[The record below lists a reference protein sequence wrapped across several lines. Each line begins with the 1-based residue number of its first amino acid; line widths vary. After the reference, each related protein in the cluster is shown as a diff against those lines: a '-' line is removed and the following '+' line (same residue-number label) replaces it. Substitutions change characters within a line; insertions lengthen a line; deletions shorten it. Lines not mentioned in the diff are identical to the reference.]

1 MATQDPII
9 ALKNFYN
16 TFTQTNQ
23 SIIGKENVSSDA
35 LYTTMNNNID
45 ALNTLLTAFMGTA
58 EQQNVAKAINSTT
71 SKAQTQK
78 QTSIAANTQAATP
91 TYNVRTPYVQLALN
105 GAIVDFTTPV
115 DTTATSA
122 STIAF
127 DGVTPSNVLYKLGIE
142 VLFSDLELT
151 MPFGGAQSTIR
162 GNLKLYSRT
171 PIELLGFLTN
181 GLADESSSDDDSTS
195 GLPTCDLIIGWN
207 TTDGTGSLIQLKS
220 PALPF
225 LITNVQMSDP
235 GKTMGSEFTLT
246 LQDAGS
252 ACLQNSSANLGI
264 LPDYPQEQLRFI
276 IEKCLGFRLF
286 TLDDLLLLGNN
297 TTNAATLQLDTTK
310 AAQFKNDTFFINSK
324 AAPLRINANT
334 LENVCSELLNYI
346 SCRWYP
352 VDNKNLET
360 AIGDASVAESQIQQF
375 RQQVQTGEL
384 SIQQGQE
391 KFNEEQ
397 TKLASTCILVWCPFF
412 PANIKTTSDS
422 YYIKGDTETG
432 AFLLLPKVIEN
443 NGLMS
448 SNLSIIYGPGGSG
461 IPYFYG
467 GAENVFQQ
475 LASLNSSYSA
485 KGFSNTVGEV
495 LDLSLN
501 FSNYI
506 AVMKNNYN
514 EEVLSRENGKF
525 LMTKSISK
533 VANDTLSR
541 AAKTAAQQKYLLN
554 KLRTMHLLDPNGK
567 PLSPEEVLKRYKT
580 IFSKTFTLQGDR
592 LKRSV
597 AQRKIFHGD
606 SDSILSGDAGNR
618 SYPNPQPVTQFA
630 LSKLQSRV
638 GTFLNYPLTIGMTVL
653 GDPYLLRQGIG
664 AFELINYYP
673 TLDGKDFKF
682 NAIVSGVYVP
692 QTIIH
697 RISLGDYTTEIRAL
711 KVPNLVE
718 NTAIESYSLV
728 ASHADNSSD
737 TQTVQYQQILN
748 QLMQVNLETLAVSK
762 NPPVNAKDE
771 QNLLQFASVN
781 STNQGD
787 LLTNVVLT
795 GELANQM
802 KAAFTVFNTINQA
815 LVDKNK

>member
-1 MATQDPII
+1 MMQ
-9 ALKNFYN
+9 Y
-16 TFTQTNQ
+16 
-23 SIIGKENVSSDA
+23 
-35 LYTTMNNNID
+35 Y
-45 ALNTLLTAFMGTA
+45 
-58 EQQNVAKAINSTT
+58 
-71 SKAQTQK
+71 
-78 QTSIAANTQAATP
+78 
-91 TYNVRTPYVQLALN
+91 
-105 GAIVDFTTPV
+105 
-115 DTTATSA
+115 
-122 STIAF
+122 
-127 DGVTPSNVLYKLGIE
+127 
-142 VLFSDLELT
+142 
-151 MPFGGAQSTIR
+151 
-162 GNLKLYSRT
+162 
-171 PIELLGFLTN
+171 
-181 GLADESSSDDDSTS
+181 
-195 GLPTCDLIIGWN
+195 
-207 TTDGTGSLIQLKS
+207 
-220 PALPF
+220 
-225 LITNVQMSDP
+225 
-235 GKTMGSEFTLT
+235 
-246 LQDAGS
+246 
-252 ACLQNSSANLGI
+252 CL
-264 LPDYPQEQLRFI
+264 
-276 IEKCLGFRLF
+276 
-286 TLDDLLLLGNN
+286 
-297 TTNAATLQLDTTK
+297 
-310 AAQFKNDTFFINSK
+310 
-324 AAPLRINANT
+324 
-334 LENVCSELLNYI
+334 
-346 SCRWYP
+346 
-352 VDNKNLET
+352 
-360 AIGDASVAESQIQQF
+360 
-375 RQQVQTGEL
+375 
-384 SIQQGQE
+384 
-391 KFNEEQ
+391 
-397 TKLASTCILVWCPFF
+397 
-412 PANIKTTSDS
+412 
-422 YYIKGDTETG
+422 
-432 AFLLLPKVIEN
+432 
-443 NGLMS
+443 
-448 SNLSIIYGPGGSG
+448 
-461 IPYFYG
+461 
-467 GAENVFQQ
+467 
-475 LASLNSSYSA
+475 
-485 KGFSNTVGEV
+485 
-495 LDLSLN
+495 
-501 FSNYI
+501 
-506 AVMKNNYN
+506 
-514 EEVLSRENGKF
+514 
-525 LMTKSISK
+525 
-533 VANDTLSR
+533 
-541 AAKTAAQQKYLLN
+541 
-554 KLRTMHLLDPNGK
+554 
-567 PLSPEEVLKRYKT
+567 